1 MATFVTDL
9 DGRQIEIT
17 DLDAAIA
24 QVDEFVGYN
33 ECEEIKDAFIYKMH
47 NYWLDLQKKLR
58 KMK

>member
-33 ECEEIKDAFIYKMH
+33 EGEEIKDAFVRKC
-47 NYWLDLQKKLR
+47 KLLVR
-58 KMK
+58 FAE